1 VLFAAPEVRLKFQ
14 SSCKANHVIG
24 FLLLDYRPR
33 VELGAMRSKE
43 SPPKNNV
50 SEAVRPKNKR
60 FRRGNIRTVVLALT
74 AALTFVWASINVWDV
89 SADEMLSF
97 FLMSVLL
104 VLVLV
109 VLAAGLVVFKRLLKK
124 LFER

>member
-1 VLFAAPEVRLKFQ
+1 
-14 SSCKANHVIG
+14 VIG

-43 SPPKNNV
+43 SSPNNNA

-97 FLMSVLL
+97 FLMSVFL